1 MVVKGLSKGIAESI
15 VLGKDLGNTFKNI
28 ADQILIKLIGA
39 LVEVAIK
46 IGVQI
51 ALENTTIVALL
62 TKLGI
67 EKQITAEKKKQNNE
81 TKSGNI
87 HKFIDIGLDFRI
99 CKGGAYQGETVV
111 VEKEVPNYLPNS
123 SDNYTISKRYISGSV
138 NVNFNITLW
147 IQGFDE
153 HTNNRGTITAT

>member
-1 MVVKGLSKGIAESI
+1 MKEEVEKANAEAKKLERNISPFRKELEKLNEDSLKKLTTLSKQAFEIIDMGVKGLSKGIAESI
-15 VLGKDLGNTFKNI
+15 VLGKDLGNTFKNL

-67 EKQITAEKKKQNNE
+67 EKQITAEKKKQNSE

-87 HKFIDIGLDFRI
+87 HQLVDIGLSYL
-99 CKGGAYQGETVV
+99 GGNAQG
-111 VEKEVPNYLPNS
+111 
-123 SDNYTISKRYISGSV
+123 
-138 NVNFNITLW
+138 
-147 IQGFDE
+147 
-153 HTNNRGTITAT
+153 